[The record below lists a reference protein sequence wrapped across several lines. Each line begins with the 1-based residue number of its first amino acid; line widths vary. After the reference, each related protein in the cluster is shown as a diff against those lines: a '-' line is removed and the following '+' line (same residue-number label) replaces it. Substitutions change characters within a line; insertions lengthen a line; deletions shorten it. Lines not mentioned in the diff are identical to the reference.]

1 MSSVGCMLLLCSSVQ
16 AGHLRQPFERCR
28 LYVTA
33 VFLCPGWSSE
43 AGLYVT
49 AVFPCPGWSS
59 LSPEQTFEQYSVP
72 CRELRQGD
80 LCLASGGPLQSP
92 RPPLSAAHTP
102 PGSPAARVVPPP
114 PAGRPAPPPPA
125 ATAAAAAADN
135 PAKPKRPMNGFML
148 FAKKYRVELINQHPG
163 KDNR

>member
-1 MSSVGCMLLLCSSVQ
+1 MCLSVSVRLVRLSVT
-16 AGHLRQPFERCR
+16 GHLDSELTPRVR
-28 LYVTA
+28 LSVCA
-33 VFLCPGWSSE
+33 
-43 AGLYVT
+43 
-49 AVFPCPGWSS
+49 GWSS

-80 LCLASGGPLQSP
+80 ICLTSGGPLQSP

-114 PAGRPAPPPPA
+114 PPPPPSTAGRPQPPPPSPA
-125 ATAAAAAADN
+125 STAAAAAADK
-135 PAKPKRPMNGFML
+135 PVKPKRPMNGFML